1 MGRAPTDSAAGREFR
16 SWDETATPVNGR
28 CRADWQHSAV
38 PARRRTQDIA
48 VDRARALRLE
58 LGRNLRIARLDADL
72 SLREIARAT
81 GISAPQGSRIER
93 GVMNSVSIEQI
104 TRMGAAVGLD
114 LSARLYP
121 AGDPIR
127 DAAHAALIER
137 LRAHLHP
144 SLTLLTEV
152 PLPIPGDR
160 RAWDAVIRGA
170 AWQIPAEAETRPR
183 DMQALD
189 RRIALKLRDGGFE
202 DVLLV
207 LLDSAANRRLVRSGA
222 IPPRFS
228 VNGRSALAR
237 LAEGRDPG
245 GSAVLLL

>member
-1 MGRAPTDSAAGREFR
+1 M
-16 SWDETATPVNGR
+16 
-28 CRADWQHSAV
+28 
-38 PARRRTQDIA
+38 PARQRHQDLA
-48 VDRARALRLE
+48 RERANALRTDLS
-58 LGRNLRIARLDADL
+58 RNLRVARLDADL
-72 SLREIARAT
+72 SLHEVALAA
-81 GISAPQGSRIER
+81 GMSASQVSRIEH
-93 GVMNSVSIEQI
+93 GLVPSLTFEQAI
-104 TRMGAAVGLD
+104 RLGTAVGLD
-114 LSARLYP
+114 LSARFYP

-127 DAAHAALIER
+127 DAAHAALVGR
-137 LRAHLHP
+137 LRARLHP
-144 SLTLLTEV
+144 KLTLLTEV

-170 AWQIPAEAETRPR
+170 GWQIPAEAETRPR

-222 IPPRFS
+222 IPPRF
-228 VNGRSALAR
+228 VVEGRSALAR

-245 GSAVLLL
+245 GSAVVLL

>member
-1 MGRAPTDSAAGREFR
+1 MSESQA
-16 SWDETATPVNGR
+16 
-28 CRADWQHSAV
+28 
-38 PARRRTQDIA
+38 
-48 VDRARALRLE
+48 
-58 LGRNLRIARLDADL
+58 
-72 SLREIARAT
+72 
-81 GISAPQGSRIER
+81 SRIER
-93 GVMNSVSIEQI
+93 GLVPSLTLEQVI
-104 TRMGAAVGLD
+104 RLGQAVGLD

-160 RAWDAVIRGA
+160 RAWDAVIRGSG
-170 AWQIPAEAETRPR
+170 WQMPAEAETRPR

-189 RRIALKLRDGGFE
+189 RRLALKLRDGGF
-202 DVLLV
+202 DSVLLV
-207 LLDSAANRRLVRSGA
+207 LLNSAANRGLVRSGA
-222 IPPRFS
+222 LPSRF
-228 VNGRSALAR
+228 VIHGRSALAR

-245 GSAVLLL
+245 GSAVVLL

>member
-1 MGRAPTDSAAGREFR
+1 M
-16 SWDETATPVNGR
+16 
-28 CRADWQHSAV
+28 
-38 PARRRTQDIA
+38 I
-48 VDRARALRLE
+48 RLE
-58 LGRNLRIARLDADL
+58 LGRELRTARLDADL

-93 GVMNSVSIEQI
+93 GVMATVGIEQVA
-104 TRMGAAVGLD
+104 RMGAAVGLD

-137 LRAHLHP
+137 LRSRLHP
-144 SLTLLTEV
+144 SLVLLTEV

-160 RAWDAVIRGA
+160 RAWDAVIRGIG
-170 AWQIPAEAETRPR
+170 WQMPAEAETRPR

-189 RRIALKLRDGGFE
+189 RRIALKLRDAGFE
-202 DVLLV
+202 SVLLV

-222 IPPRFS
+222 VPSRF
-228 VNGRSALAR
+228 VLDGRSALAR

-245 GSAVLLL
+245 GSAVILL

>member
-1 MGRAPTDSAAGREFR
+1 
-16 SWDETATPVNGR
+16 
-28 CRADWQHSAV
+28 V
-38 PARRRTQDIA
+38 PARRRLQDEATERAQAIR
-48 VDRARALRLE
+48 VD

-72 SLREIARAT
+72 SLREMARAT

-93 GVMNSVSIEQI
+93 GMMRSVSIDQVA
-104 TRMGAAVGLD
+104 RMGAAVGLD

-137 LRAHLHP
+137 LRGRLHS

-160 RAWDAVIRGA
+160 RAWDAVIRGHD
-170 AWQIPAEAETRPR
+170 WQMPAEAETRPR
-183 DMQALD
+183 DMQSLD
-189 RRIALKLRDGGFE
+189 RRIALKLRDSGFE
-202 DVLLV
+202 HVLLV

-222 IPPRFS
+222 LPSRFG
-228 VNGRSALAR
+228 VAGRSALAR
-237 LAEGRDPG
+237 LAEGRNPG
-245 GSAVLLL
+245 GSVVVLL

>member
-1 MGRAPTDSAAGREFR
+1 LHGVQKAPAGKPPIRAP
-16 SWDETATPVNGR
+16 
-28 CRADWQHSAV
+28 WQPRHV
-38 PARRRTQDIA
+38 PARDGHRNAARE
-48 VDRARALRLE
+48 RARAIRAD
-58 LGRNLRIARLDADL
+58 LGRNLRIARLDANLGLDEVAKVAGL
-72 SLREIARAT
+72 SSSQA
-81 GISAPQGSRIER
+81 SRIER
-93 GVMNSVSIEQI
+93 GLVPTLTFEQAV
-104 TRMGAAVGLD
+104 RMGAAVGLD

-137 LRAHLHP
+137 LRLRLHP

-170 AWQIPAEAETRPR
+170 GWQMPAEAETRPR

-189 RRIALKLRDGGFE
+189 RRIALKLRDAGFE
-202 DVLLV
+202 HVLLV
-207 LLDSAANRRLVRSGA
+207 LLDSAANRRLVRTGA

-228 VNGRSALAR
+228 GDGRGALAR
-237 LAEGRDPG
+237 LAEGRHPG
-245 GSAVLLL
+245 ESAVMLL